1 MFPRNPSRFS
11 RSVII
16 TCPITTFKVP
26 KKASSSS
33 RPVSKRKCPNGHDVH
48 KKFSLCTGYSLWKN
62 HPALSSKRGFS
73 GQQRGG
79 GWGGGALASLTFGK
93 DDICILSMRYVG
105 RINFK
110 IFWGRMV
117 QIHAYKLAPPGAR
130 TQAPPLPP
138 PSFKLK
144 IGSIVPGQNFK
155 ENFLQ
160 SNLKWFS

>member
-33 RPVSKRKCPNGHDVH
+33 RPVSERKCPNGHDVH
-48 KKFSLCTGYSLWKN
+48 EKFSLCTGYSLWKN
-62 HPALSSKRGFS
+62 HPALSSAGS
-73 GQQRGG
+73 QVNSEAGG
-79 GWGGGALASLTFGK
+79 GEGGGALASLTFGK
-93 DDICILSMRYVG
+93 DDICILTMRYVG

-117 QIHAYKLAPPGAR
+117 QTHAYKLAPPGTR
-130 TQAPPLPP
+130 TQAPPSPP

-144 IGSIVPGQNFK
+144 IGSIVPGQHFK

>member
-1 MFPRNPSRFS
+1 MHGILSLEEPSS
-11 RSVII
+11 
-16 TCPITTFKVP
+16 TF
-26 KKASSSS
+26 
-33 RPVSKRKCPNGHDVH
+33 
-48 KKFSLCTGYSLWKN
+48 
-62 HPALSSKRGFS
+62 KRGFS
-73 GQQRGG
+73 GQQRGR

-117 QIHAYKLAPPGAR
+117 QTHAYKLASPGAR
-130 TQAPPLPP
+130 TQAPPSPPSPP

>member
-1 MFPRNPSRFS
+1 MHGILSLEEPSS
-11 RSVII
+11 
-16 TCPITTFKVP
+16 TF
-26 KKASSSS
+26 
-33 RPVSKRKCPNGHDVH
+33 
-48 KKFSLCTGYSLWKN
+48 
-62 HPALSSKRGFS
+62 KRGFS
-73 GQQRGG
+73 GQQRGRGWG
-79 GWGGGALASLTFGK
+79 GGGGGGGGGALASLTFGK

-110 IFWGRMV
+110 IFWGWMV
-117 QIHAYKLAPPGAR
+117 QTHACKLAPPGAR

-160 SNLKWFS
+160 SNLKWFSYKK

>member
-33 RPVSKRKCPNGHDVH
+33 RPVSERKCPNGHDVH
-48 KKFSLCTGYSLWKN
+48 EKFSLCTGYSLWKN
-62 HPALSSKRGFS
+62 HPALSRAGSQVNS
-73 GQQRGG
+73 EAGG
-79 GWGGGALASLTFGK
+79 GEGGALASLTFGK

-117 QIHAYKLAPPGAR
+117 QTHAYKLAPPGTR
-130 TQAPPLPP
+130 TQAP